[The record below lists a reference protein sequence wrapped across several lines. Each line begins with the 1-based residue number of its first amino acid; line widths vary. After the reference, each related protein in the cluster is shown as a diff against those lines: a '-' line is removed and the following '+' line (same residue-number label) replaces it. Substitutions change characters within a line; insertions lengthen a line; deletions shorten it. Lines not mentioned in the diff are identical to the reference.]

1 MRVLV
6 ADHDAKLLAKTARAL
21 ASDFAV
27 DVATSKLSCLAMLD
41 VSEFHVIVAC
51 ERLEDGSGLELLS
64 QAGKRWPEVL
74 RVLAVEADRL
84 PLLAGRL
91 KPFRLFETVPYPL
104 NPDKLRNV
112 LMLAQAAEDAHVD
125 TMNVQHIVLEDEI
138 RGMEAQPAGAA
149 QAARAP
155 VARSASA
162 PASRARAPSAPPP
175 SAPPRARTPAPAA
188 ATSGA
193 STRTALSAALQAHVA
208 VHGAGSPAPAIPGA
222 MSRRLGERRAG
233 SERRGTISV
242 SEEAADSFADID
254 ALAEASQ
261 IAQAMRPKLEGS
273 SNLFGNKRTTLFIVA
288 GVGAVAVAAA
298 AMMLTGR
305 DSPGTAAAPVATLS
319 SVQPVAADP
328 SSEAQVAG
336 TESPPAEMTF
346 ETAASGSAAPMLG
359 RSEPPEVV
367 AFVADIETALTVDNF
382 ARARSLLDMLREVA
396 PDHPRLAFFDALISR
411 GEELERLTAEK
422 SGTNRVQGAG
432 ARAATRS
439 ANRAGD
445 PPATAAPATRSER
458 EVTAQRQAA
467 LRSLAPAAAP
477 PARAPASVP
486 KPQAL
491 APAPVPAAPTTFSG
505 RTLEDSSRSGPSQSG
520 SAVPESDGVRRPSVV
535 LPVVK
540 DARVLRQIDPE
551 YPRDAMREGVEG
563 SIELRFT
570 VKADGKVADIE
581 VVTANPPQTFDRAA
595 ISALRRW
602 RYEPRREDGV
612 AVDSR
617 TRVRLEFK
625 LTDRPR

>member
-21 ASDFAV
+21 AGDFAV

-64 QAGKRWPEVL
+64 QVGKRWPEVL
-74 RVLAVEADRL
+74 RVLAIEADRL

-138 RGMEAQPAGAA
+138 RGAEVQQPAVAA
-149 QAARAP
+149 QGAGARAP
-155 VARSASA
+155 VARGASA
-162 PASRARAPSAPPP
+162 PASRAPSSPPP
-175 SAPPRARTPAPAA
+175 SAPTRARAPAPAA
-188 ATSGA
+188 TKPSAA
-193 STRTALSAALQAHVA
+193 TRTALSSALQAHVA
-208 VHGAGSPAPAIPGA
+208 VHGAGSAAPAIPGA
-222 MSRRLGERRAG
+222 LSRRVGERRAG

-242 SEEAADSFADID
+242 SEEAADSFPDID
-254 ALAEASQ
+254 ALTEASQ
-261 IAQAMRPKLEGS
+261 IAAAMRPKLEGS

-288 GVGAVAVAAA
+288 GVGAAAVAAA
-298 AMMLTGR
+298 AMMMGGK
-305 DSPGTAAAPVATLS
+305 DSPSAPAAPVATLK
-319 SVQPVAADP
+319 SVEPVAP
-328 SSEAQVAG
+328 EN
-336 TESPPAEMTF
+336 ESPPAGMTF
-346 ETAASGSAAPMLG
+346 ETAASGSAAPMVG
-359 RSEPPEVV
+359 RSGAEPPEVA
-367 AFVADIETALTVDNF
+367 AFVADIEAALTVDNF
-382 ARARSLLDMLREVA
+382 TRARSLLDMLRELA

-411 GEELERLTAEK
+411 GEELQRLNAEK
-422 SGTNRVQGAG
+422 SGTSRVQGPPP
-432 ARAATRS
+432 RAATRS
-439 ANRAGD
+439 
-445 PPATAAPATRSER
+445 TER
-458 EVTAQRQAA
+458 EVAAQRQAA
-467 LRSLAPAAAP
+467 LRSLAPPAARPTPAP
-477 PARAPASVP
+477 TSVP
-486 KPQAL
+486 RTQAL
-491 APAPVPAAPTTFSG
+491 APSVPKTQTSAPPVPKTQALAPSQAPTTFSG

-520 SAVPESDGVRRPSVV
+520 SAQPESEIARRPAVV

-540 DARVLRQIDPE
+540 DARVLRQVDPE

-625 LTDRPR
+625 LTDKPR